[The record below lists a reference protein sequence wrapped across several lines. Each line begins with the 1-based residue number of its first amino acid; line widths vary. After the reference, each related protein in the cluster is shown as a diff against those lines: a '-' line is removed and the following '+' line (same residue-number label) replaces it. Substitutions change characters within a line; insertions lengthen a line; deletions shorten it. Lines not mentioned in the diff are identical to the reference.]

1 MYRATGNPRYL
12 ELSKN
17 LIDIRGMVENGT
29 DDNQDRIPFRQQ
41 YNAMGHAV
49 RSNYLYA
56 GVTDVYA
63 ETGEDQLM
71 KNLTSIWKDIVTRKM
86 YVTGACGALYDALRR
101 MVPAMSRTAFRKYTK
116 AMAVLISCLIVRRIT
131 RPVPI
136 SAICFSTG
144 VCWK

>member
-1 MYRATGNPRYL
+1 
-12 ELSKN
+12 
-17 LIDIRGMVENGT
+17 MVENGT

-71 KNLTSIWKDIVTRKM
+71 KNLTSI
-86 YVTGACGALYDALRR
+86 
-101 MVPAMSRTAFRKYTK
+101 
-116 AMAVLISCLIVRRIT
+116 
-131 RPVPI
+131 
-136 SAICFSTG
+136 
-144 VCWK
+144 